1 MVSTMTSAPLRA
13 STSPVNS
20 FVPSQQ
26 QLAFLEWVETGT
38 GSCVLEAGAGA
49 GKTTTLLE
57 AIDRTGGGVALLAY
71 NKKIADEIK
80 GRLQARGVDWRVAEA
95 GTVHSFGFRAYRKV
109 YPGVKVSDTKV
120 LDILVASM
128 KSNPFHPLWS
138 YRHEIATLV
147 SLAKQRALGIIGE
160 IDDERQWRDIITH
173 FDLFSSISDD
183 EDSQKSIQKSSQESD
198 AAKVVIEARAAGI
211 RLSLDGNDLVLEA
224 SAPPSPAVLELLSR
238 HKPAIVDWLRPGP
251 DGWSRDD
258 WHSYQ
263 ESGQESSQESGQES
277 SKKSPTLISLI
288 ITQGQRALQASNAL
302 SEIIDFDD
310 MIYLPLIRG
319 LKFWKYRWVFIDEA
333 QDTNPARRA
342 LVRAM
347 LAPGG
352 RVVAV
357 GDRHQAV
364 YGFTGADS
372 DSLDLIAQDFSAIYL
387 PLTTTYRC
395 PRRIVEFAQR
405 WVSHIECAETAPEG
419 SVSVIPYDALFHFG
433 NLDGT
438 SAILCRNTKPLVK
451 LAFTFIRRGIA
462 CAVEGRDIGKG
473 LIALATKWKRVKT
486 LSALEDALEVYQDH
500 QVQKALAKKLE
511 TKAQSIEDQCE
522 TLRVIIS
529 SCRESGTG
537 SIDAVVKTI
546 KDLFSDKI
554 TGILTLCT
562 IHKSKGREWPTV
574 FWLDR
579 HGTLPS
585 RYARQEWQR
594 IQENNLCY
602 VAATRAMSTLIEV
615 SPDPIEPDIHQV
627 RYEES

>member
-1 MVSTMTSAPLRA
+1 MTSAPLRA
-13 STSPVNS
+13 STSPVSS

-38 GSCVLEAGAGA
+38 GSCVLEAVAGA

-80 GRLQARGVDWRVAEA
+80 GRLQARGVDWRHAEA
-95 GTVHSFGFRAYRKV
+95 GTVHSFGFRAYRKA
-109 YPGVKVSDTKV
+109 YPGVKVSDSKV

-128 KSNPFHPLWS
+128 KSNPIHPLWS
-138 YRHEIATLV
+138 YRHEVATLV
-147 SLAKQRALGIIGE
+147 GLVKQRALGILGE
-160 IDDERQWRDIITH
+160 IDDEQEWRETITH
-173 FDLFSSISDD
+173 FDLFTSLSED
-183 EDSQKSIQKSSQESD
+183 ENGDQES
-198 AAKVVIEARAAGI
+198 G
-211 RLSLDGNDLVLEA
+211 
-224 SAPPSPAVLELLSR
+224 
-238 HKPAIVDWLRPGP
+238 
-251 DGWSRDD
+251 
-258 WHSYQ
+258 Q
-263 ESGQESSQESGQES
+263 ESGQESSQES

-357 GDRHQAV
+357 GDHHQAV
-364 YGFTGADS
+364 YGFTGADN
-372 DSLDLIAQDFSAIYL
+372 DSLDLIAQDFNAIYM
-387 PLTTTYRC
+387 PLTITYRC
-395 PRRIVEFAQR
+395 PRRIVGFAQR

-500 QVQKALAKKLE
+500 QVQKALARKME

-537 SIDAVVKTI
+537 LISDVVRAITDI
-546 KDLFSDKI
+546 FSD
-554 TGILTLCT
+554 TVEGILTLST

-579 HGTLPS
+579 HNTLPS
-585 RYARQEWQR
+585 RYARQSWQLQ
-594 IQENNLCY
+594 QENNLCY
-602 VAATRAMSTLIEV
+602 VAATRAMQSLIEV
-615 SPDPIEPDIHQV
+615 LADPSEIKTKRVTHH
-627 RYEES
+627 EE

>member
-13 STSPVNS
+13 STSPVS
-20 FVPSQQ
+20 IFVPSQQ

-38 GSCVLEAGAGA
+38 GSCVLEAVAGA

-80 GRLQARGVDWRVAEA
+80 GRLQARGVDWLVAEA
-95 GTVHSFGFRAYRKV
+95 GTVHSYGFRAYRRA
-109 YPGVKVSDTKV
+109 YPGVKVSESKV
-120 LDILVASM
+120 LDILVTSM

-183 EDSQKSIQKSSQESD
+183 EDSQKSLQKSSQES
-198 AAKVVIEARAAGI
+198 
-211 RLSLDGNDLVLEA
+211 
-224 SAPPSPAVLELLSR
+224 SP
-238 HKPAIVDWLRPGP
+238 DNT
-251 DGWSRDD
+251 
-258 WHSYQ
+258 Q
-263 ESGQESSQESGQES
+263 ESQESIQEIQKS
-277 SKKSPTLISLI
+277 SDASQDTETNKKIPTLLSLLI
-288 ITQGQRALQASNAL
+288 AQGQGVLRASNDL
-302 SEIIDFDD
+302 LEMIDFDD
-310 MIYLPLIRG
+310 MIYLPLVKG
-319 LKFWKYRWVFIDEA
+319 AKFWKYRWVFIDEA

-364 YGFTGADS
+364 YGFTGADN
-372 DSLDLIAQDFSAIYL
+372 DSLDLIAKDFNAIYL

-419 SVSVIPYDALFHFG
+419 NLEFIFCEQLFSRTD
-433 NLDGT
+433 LDGD
-438 SAILCRNTKPLVK
+438 SVILCRNTKPLVQ
-451 LAFTFIRRGIA
+451 LAFSLIRRGIA
-462 CAVEGRDIGKG
+462 CKVEGRDIGKG

-486 LSALEDALEVYQDH
+486 LSALEDALSVYQDRE
-500 QVQKALAKKLE
+500 VQKALAKKLE

-529 SCRESGTG
+529 SCRAKRTD

-546 KDLFSDKI
+546 TDLFSDKI
-554 TGILTLCT
+554 EGILTLST

-579 HGTLPS
+579 HNTLPS

-602 VAATRAMSTLIEV
+602 VAATRAMSNLIEV